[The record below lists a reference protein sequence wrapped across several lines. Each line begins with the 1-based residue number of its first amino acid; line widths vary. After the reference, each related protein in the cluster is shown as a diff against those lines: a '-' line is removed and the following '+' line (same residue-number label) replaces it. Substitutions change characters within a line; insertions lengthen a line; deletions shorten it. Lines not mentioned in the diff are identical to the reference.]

1 MRTGTLGSDMR
12 NLDPAVEFARVNS
25 RYLPRSAMSI
35 RSSQRQP
42 SQHPGRRLGNSNRQ
56 ISFVYRSPM
65 ALETISNLI
74 SGCTDT
80 HERCKYKR
88 TNEERSYIQD
98 AGCMPL
104 ANDLNR
110 VCGERLNLIG
120 QNTQTSWSFK
130 HQALDLDDLHG

>member
-12 NLDPAVEFARVNS
+12 NLDPAVEFARVSS

-42 SQHPGRRLGNSNRQ
+42 SQHPGPRLGNSNRQ
-56 ISFVYRSPM
+56 ISFVYRSSM
-65 ALETISNLI
+65 VLETISKII

-80 HERCKYKR
+80 HERCKYRR
-88 TNEERSYIQD
+88 TNEQRSYIQD

-110 VCGERLNLIG
+110 VCGEHLDLIG
-120 QNTQTSWSFK
+120 LNTQTSWSFK